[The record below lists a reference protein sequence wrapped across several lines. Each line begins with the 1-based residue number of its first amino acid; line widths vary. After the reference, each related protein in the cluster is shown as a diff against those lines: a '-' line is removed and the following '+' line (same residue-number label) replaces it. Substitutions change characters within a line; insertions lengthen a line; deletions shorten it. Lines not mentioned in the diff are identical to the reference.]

1 MGRPSAGYRN
11 AAGNKIPSVTTIIG
25 RFKDSGALLWWAYGQ
40 GQAAQRGEINSLYD
54 KRDEAADAGTLAHQM
69 VEEFL
74 KGRPGPDLADV
85 NPDTVTLAKQSF
97 KNFRSWWEQTK
108 IEIVHQ
114 ETPLVSEKF
123 QFGGTPD
130 AVGRQG
136 KTLILLD
143 WKTSKGVYVDYL
155 IQVAAYVEMWNENHP
170 DEKIKGGAHL
180 CRFSKDTGDFSHH
193 YFKDLKGPWKAFR
206 LMRELYELDKQLKKR
221 V

>member
-1 MGRPSAGYRN
+1 MGRPTAGYRN
-11 AAGNKIPSVTTIIG
+11 TDGNKIPSVTTIIS

-54 KRDEAADAGTLAHQM
+54 RRDEAADAGTLAHHM

-74 KGRPGPDLADV
+74 KGSPGPDLTLV
-85 NPDTVTLAKQSF
+85 NTETASLAKQSF
-97 KNFRSWWEQTK
+97 ANFKMWWSQTK
-108 IEIVHQ
+108 IEIIHQ
-114 ETPLVSEKF
+114 ETPLVSEKY

-136 KTLILLD
+136 KKLVLLD
-143 WKTSKGVYVDYL
+143 WKTSKAVYVDYL
-155 IQVAAYVEMWNENHP
+155 IQIAAYVEMWNENNP
-170 DEKIKGGAHL
+170 KEKITGGAHL

-193 YFKDLKGPWKAFR
+193 YFKDLRDPWKAFR
-206 LMRELYELDKQLKKR
+206 LMRQLYDLDKQLKRR